1 MNVEFIGQQSQP
13 DLSIK
18 EVFTNLEDRIY
29 KIRQTI
35 QDILVLLEMEEKV
48 PWVELNQLF
57 CSLSNQYSSLQS
69 TLKKSGFQQSDDM
82 SQTTIADMFKKTI
95 IVPTGVS
102 LDQDLRL
109 QQISEGRLISWNH
122 EVLPQYLKIRP
133 TQQAIDEEQ
142 MFESDMNVNKQPEN
156 LAKQMKAFNG
166 HIDNLTQRLKGFL
179 LTSQQPSKRTEEAR
193 DSTTRNLLKAIFGGE
208 GLIPPKQDFIER
220 TSVTPR
226 KQ

>member
-109 QQISEGRLISWNH
+109 QVCTL
-122 EVLPQYLKIRP
+122 L
-133 TQQAIDEEQ
+133 
-142 MFESDMNVNKQPEN
+142 
-156 LAKQMKAFNG
+156 
-166 HIDNLTQRLKGFL
+166 GF
-179 LTSQQPSKRTEEAR
+179 SP
-193 DSTTRNLLKAIFGGE
+193 N
-208 GLIPPKQDFIER
+208 
-220 TSVTPR
+220 
-226 KQ
+226 